1 MATAYKRKRIKT
13 GPHSWLNVTQHRN
26 GTTSTSSSTSVAGRT
41 TNISSK
47 GVRRTV
53 NDKGWVTTT
62 RIPAFPKPKKT
73 KKYRSK
79 TPRYKK
85 SSFSLWSFV
94 FGSNKKS
101 IKKSAAKRAND
112 SVLYSE
118 EESRKDEAAKAI
130 IDEQKR
136 LEDEQRKEQLR
147 IENEKRLEEKRLREI
162 EKAERD
168 KFKSEFIGPPKPV
181 TLDVKIIAYSI
192 IAAFIYCAYKVFQ
205 FIFWLIYSI

>member
-26 GTTSTSSSTSVAGRT
+26 GTTTTSSSTSVAGRT

-85 SSFSLWSFV
+85 SSFSLFSLFSS
-94 FGSNKKS
+94 GSKKKKKS
-101 IKKSAAKRAND
+101 SND
-112 SVLYSE
+112 S
-118 EESRKDEAAKAI
+118 AI
-130 IDEQKR
+130 AQSFNEYFEDFNRRENEKLL

-147 IENEKRLEEKRLREI
+147 VEKEKRLEEKRLREI
-162 EKAERD
+162 EKAAKQ
-168 KFKSEFIGPPKPV
+168 KFQREFVGPPKPV

-192 IAAFIYCAYKVFQ
+192 IAAFIYCVYKVFQ